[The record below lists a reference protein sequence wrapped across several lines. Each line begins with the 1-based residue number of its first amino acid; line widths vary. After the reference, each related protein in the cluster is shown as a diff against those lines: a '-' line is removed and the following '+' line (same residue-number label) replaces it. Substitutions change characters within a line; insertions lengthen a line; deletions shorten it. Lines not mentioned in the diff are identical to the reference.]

1 MTWTLQNQSAKHFI
15 IIYPVNI
22 LALPSINPGS
32 MLDIL
37 VDPTLNTHLS
47 TLHSSSKSIHSPP
60 LDSSCP
66 SLHLKAIIVSLL
78 QILGEPHHPSS
89 SGQPMPQCVTR
100 PRTSDLTK
108 RLGLKVEPISAPV
121 SGDVTGRPSAISQ

>member
-37 VDPTLNTHLS
+37 VDPTLNTNLS
-47 TLHSSSKSIHSPP
+47 TLHSSSSSIHSPP

-66 SLHLKAIIVSLL
+66 PLHLKAIIVSLL
-78 QILGEPHHPSS
+78 QILGEPTILARRNHP
-89 SGQPMPQCVTR
+89 
-100 PRTSDLTK
+100 
-108 RLGLKVEPISAPV
+108 RLRV
-121 SGDVTGRPSAISQ
+121 